1 MTIRDAPKFG
11 KCGIGKRRVEMAG
24 ARKQWPVI

>member
-1 MTIRDAPKFG
+1 MTIIDAPKFG
-11 KCGIGKRRVEMAG
+11 NCGISKRRAEMAG